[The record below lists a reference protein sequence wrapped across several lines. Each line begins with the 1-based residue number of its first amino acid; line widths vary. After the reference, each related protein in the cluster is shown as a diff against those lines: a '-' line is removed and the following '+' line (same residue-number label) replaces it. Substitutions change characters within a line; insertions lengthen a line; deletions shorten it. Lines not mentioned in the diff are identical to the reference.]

1 MKELLKRLLG
11 IESLKAQ
18 VEMLKQELTHMRA
31 ENERI
36 QLKLSGLGKYPKV
49 DLKESQAAGIL
60 RIVDDFKRRNI
71 RGYVPLRNG
80 STSGTPPKKG

>member
-1 MKELLKRLLG
+1 MKAFLQSILG
-11 IESLKAQ
+11 VNALKAQ
-18 VEMLKQELTHMRA
+18 IDLLKQELTHMRA

-60 RIVDDFKRRNI
+60 RIVDDFKARRCGGNI
-71 RGYVPLRNG
+71 CKR
-80 STSGTPPKKG
+80 

>member
-18 VEMLKQELTHMRA
+18 VEMLKQELEHVRA

-36 QLKLSGLGKYPKV
+36 QLKLSGLGKYPKL
-49 DLKESQAAGIL
+49 DLSNTQASKVAEIMAHIKNRSRL
-60 RIVDDFKRRNI
+60 EACDIRRA
-71 RGYVPLRNG
+71 
-80 STSGTPPKKG
+80 

>member
-18 VEMLKQELTHMRA
+18 VEMLKQELEHVRA

-36 QLKLSGLGKYPKV
+36 QLKLSGLGKYPKL
-49 DLKESQAAGIL
+49 DMSRSQAAGVL
-60 RIVDDFKRRNI
+60 RVIEDFKARRCGGNI
-71 RGYVPLRNG
+71 CKR
-80 STSGTPPKKG
+80 